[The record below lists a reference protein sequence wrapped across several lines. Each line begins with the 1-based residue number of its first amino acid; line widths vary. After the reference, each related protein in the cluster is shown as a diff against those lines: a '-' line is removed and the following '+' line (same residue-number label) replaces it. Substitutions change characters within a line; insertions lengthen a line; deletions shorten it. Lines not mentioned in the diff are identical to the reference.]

1 MTSRQLRLKR
11 AAAATS
17 VATTLAAVSHTVGGG
32 MPPHPLLVIALS
44 ILLIPLAAVLIGR
57 RPSAARTALTVLVS
71 QAVFHVL
78 FQVLAGSLT
87 DAATPASGH
96 AHHTATLG
104 PVVAAVAPDAPML
117 LSHAFAAL
125 ATTLLVW
132 NGERMLRAIADWARA
147 RLLPVVP
154 VLPVRTRA
162 PLAPSTVIVT
172 TRLTPLSAVVNRRG
186 PPSV

>member
-17 VATTLAAVSHTVGGG
+17 VATTLAAVSHTIGGG
-32 MPPHPLLVIALS
+32 MPPHPLLVVALS
-44 ILLIPLAAVLIGR
+44 ILLVPLAAVLIGR

-78 FQVLAGSLT
+78 FQVLAGSLSE
-87 DAATPASGH
+87 AGPAASGH
-96 AHHTATLG
+96 AHHAVALG

-117 LSHAFAAL
+117 LSHVLAAL
-125 ATTLLVW
+125 LTTLLLW
-132 NGERMLRAIADWARA
+132 HGERMLRAIAGWARA
-147 RLLPVVP
+147 RLLPVTP
-154 VLPVRTRA
+154 ILPVRTRVR
-162 PLAPSTVIVT
+162 LAPVTVSVT
-172 TRLTPLSAVVNRRG
+172 TSLTPLAAVVSRRG